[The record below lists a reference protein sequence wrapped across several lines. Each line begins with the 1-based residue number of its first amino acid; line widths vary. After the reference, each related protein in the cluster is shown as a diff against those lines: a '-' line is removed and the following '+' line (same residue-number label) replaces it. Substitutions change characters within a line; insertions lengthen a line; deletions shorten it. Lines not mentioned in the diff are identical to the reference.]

1 MNFAIEEIGMKKA
14 LFNLVLVLF
23 SLMPCMGQEPSDSL
37 WKVWEDTKQPDTTR
51 LEALH
56 TYILNEVL
64 DSDPERAIELAQLQL
79 NYTSGKNLPKAMGNA
94 YNIKGRYFFYKGELD
109 SALVNFE
116 RALSNYE
123 KAGAR
128 YEVGSLQNNLGNV
141 YADYGDT
148 FQALNFY
155 HQGLL
160 VMEEYGDVKRQA
172 DILTN
177 IGTIL
182 DEQGDYAGAI
192 RNYRKS
198 SEIYEQ
204 LEQNSGL
211 TIALINLG
219 TSTMSQGDSAR
230 SSGNETLALEKYK
243 KALDYKFKSL
253 DLINQLDYKWAKVY
267 CLHDL
272 GMIYHKMA
280 LTDTAISYLSENI
293 ELCKELEEF
302 RLLSSSYSELATIYI
317 DEKDFRK
324 ALAYGQMSLNIA
336 REKGIVE
343 ETRDAAEVLYLSHE
357 GLGQDQLALD
367 SYKLFI
373 RMRDS
378 LINLA
383 NQRSLI
389 QQEYRYEYE
398 KKAIADSISFA
409 SEKQIQEVKL
419 EKSRTQRQTL
429 TFVLLVVIG
438 FSVVL
443 INRVR
448 IIRKQKGTIE
458 SQNQELNDLNQNLEQ
473 KVAARTNDLRESE
486 ERYKLALDASKDGI
500 FDLDVQN
507 DVIKYSPAI
516 YSMLGYKPFEF
527 PETRQEIYNRI
538 YSEDRSGE
546 HQKKHEKFLKNTQE
560 DNFIDEY
567 RMTKKSGDVIW
578 VLVKAKVV
586 ERTADGAPMRVVGTH
601 TDITEEKRKTQILLE
616 TVLKTEN
623 LERSR
628 ISKDIHDGLQ
638 QTLTIASLNFQS
650 VKKTISSLSKSAQDK
665 FNTGWQYLQNSIVE
679 SRSVA
684 HSLMPKAIIDFG
696 VVSAFESLISEMDE
710 STEGTHFQFYPNLK
724 EDRLENQQI
733 EVTLYRILQE
743 SLNNIIKY
751 AKATEVNVHLSES
764 DDMYTLI
771 IEDNG
776 VGFNIEVLDN
786 EKAGMGFKS
795 MKNRLDAING
805 ILDISSFPGK
815 GTTILV
821 EINKEF

>member
-1 MNFAIEEIGMKKA
+1 
-14 LFNLVLVLF
+14 
-23 SLMPCMGQEPSDSL
+23 
-37 WKVWEDTKQPDTTR
+37 
-51 LEALH
+51 
-56 TYILNEVL
+56 
-64 DSDPERAIELAQLQL
+64 
-79 NYTSGKNLPKAMGNA
+79 
-94 YNIKGRYFFYKGELD
+94 
-109 SALVNFE
+109 
-116 RALSNYE
+116 
-123 KAGAR
+123 
-128 YEVGSLQNNLGNV
+128 
-141 YADYGDT
+141 
-148 FQALNFY
+148 
-155 HQGLL
+155 
-160 VMEEYGDVKRQA
+160 
-172 DILTN
+172 
-177 IGTIL
+177 L

-230 SSGNETLALEKYK
+230 SEGNESIAIEKFK
-243 KALDYKFKSL
+243 KALDYKFRSL
-253 DLINQLDYKWAKVY
+253 ELINQLDYKWAKVY

-272 GMIYHKMA
+272 GMIYHRMA
-280 LTDTAISYLSENI
+280 LSDTAISYLSQNI
-293 ELCKELEEF
+293 ELCKELDEY
-302 RLLSSSYSELATIYI
+302 RLLSSSYSELAKIYN
-317 DEKDFRK
+317 DEKEYRK
-324 ALAYGQMSLNIA
+324 ALTYGQMSLKIA

-343 ETRDAAEVLYLSHE
+343 ETRDAAEVLFLSHE
-357 GLGQDQLALD
+357 AIGDDELALD
-367 SYKLFI
+367 AYKLYI

-378 LINLA
+378 LINLE

-409 SEKQIQEVKL
+409 SEKEIQEVKL
-419 EKSRTQRQTL
+419 EKSRNQRQTL
-429 TFVLLVVIG
+429 VFVLLVVIG
-438 FSVVL
+438 FSVLL

-448 IIRKQKGTIE
+448 IIRNQKGTIE

-473 KVAARTNDLRESE
+473 KVEERTDELRESE

-500 FDLDVQN
+500 FDLDVEN

-516 YSMLGYKPFEF
+516 YSMLGYGPFEF

-538 YSEDRSGE
+538 YSEDRTGE
-546 HQKKHEKFLKNTQE
+546 YQKKHEAFLKNTQE
-560 DNFIDEY
+560 DEFIDEY
-567 RMTKKSGDVIW
+567 RMSKKNGDVIW
-578 VLVKAKVV
+578 VMVKAKVV
-586 ERTADGAPMRVVGTH
+586 ERTTNGYPMRVVGTH
-601 TDITEEKRKTQILLE
+601 TDITQEKRKTQILLE

-650 VKKTISSLSKSAQDK
+650 VKKTLSDLSQTAQDK
-665 FNTGWQYLQNSIVE
+665 FNTGWKYLQNSIAE

-696 VVSAFESLISEMDE
+696 VVSAFESLISEMDQ
-710 STEGTHFQFYPNLK
+710 STEGTHFQFHYNLQ
-724 EDRLENQQI
+724 EVRLKNQQV

-751 AKATEVNVHLSES
+751 AKATEVNVHLSENT
-764 DDMYTLI
+764 DMYTLI

-776 VGFNIEVLDN
+776 VGFNKEILNN
-786 EKAGMGFKS
+786 ESAGMGFKS

-815 GTTILV
+815 GTTVLV